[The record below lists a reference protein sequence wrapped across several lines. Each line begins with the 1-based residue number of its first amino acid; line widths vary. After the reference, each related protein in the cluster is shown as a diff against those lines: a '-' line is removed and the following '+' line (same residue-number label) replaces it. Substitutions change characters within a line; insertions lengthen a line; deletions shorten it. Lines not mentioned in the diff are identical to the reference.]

1 MASDLTDYAD
11 LNPELVA
18 VARARVL
25 GFLGAARRD
34 VDSTA
39 GLVGSLLGEILAAGL
54 AAVDQRVDA
63 YRQSGSLAQAVAD
76 PAAFDAATLD
86 ALASN
91 FRLSRAA
98 GRQASGR
105 VSLVV
110 RALVPVS
117 VPAGFTFRAGG
128 STFAASQAFAGR
140 VSQDQVVADSD
151 RLITPTGDG
160 RYSFTVDVTATADGP
175 VGAVV
180 RGTPMI
186 PQAPVVGVV
195 EAYAADDFSGGASE
209 ETNAE
214 LLARALT
221 GTSGRGPANRVGVTA
236 ALTQDATVGP
246 LLSAVSVI
254 GFGDEEQTRYHGL
267 RPIAHG
273 GRADVYVRPTGG
285 PTDVTY
291 ELTAVLSEKAG
302 VEDVYALSLSTVE
315 FGGGYSVV
323 QVADGPSPGAAVF
336 EVRAVTRSW
345 QPDEAVDVET
355 ATEAVYSSL
364 QTAAVLFAVPPT
376 AAAVGAQRQVYVT
389 VRRAPGVLEAA
400 ALLGAAG
407 ARPTAGDLLVRA
419 AVPCRVRL
427 SVRIDTPPNRT
438 VDASAVAAAAADV
451 VNDTAFTGHLY
462 ASRLTQ
468 AVNNTL
474 DSDQSVSEWW
484 LEGSIDSPAGTRL
497 LVSGRSELAV
507 PWRPDVGVTSRTTAF
522 YLSAADV
529 SVTSRGV
536 ALS

>member
-1 MASDLTDYAD
+1 MADDLTDYSALD
-11 LNPELVA
+11 PDLVA

-25 GFLGAARRD
+25 GFLSAARQG
-34 VDSTA
+34 VDPNA
-39 GLVGSLLGEILAAGL
+39 GLIGSLLGEILAAGL

-63 YRQSGSLAQAVAD
+63 YRQSGSLAQAAAD
-76 PAAFDAATLD
+76 PAAFDAAALD

-91 FRLSRAA
+91 FRLTRAS
-98 GRQASGR
+98 GRRASGR

-117 VPAGFTFRAGG
+117 VPSGFVFQSGG
-128 STFAASQAFAGR
+128 ATFAATQAFAGR

-151 RLITPTGDG
+151 RLIVPTGDG
-160 RYSFTVDVTATADGP
+160 RYSFTIDVTATADGP

-180 RGTPMI
+180 RGTAMI
-186 PQAPVVGVV
+186 PQAPLVGVV

-285 PTDVTY
+285 PVDVTY
-291 ELTAVLSEKAG
+291 ALTAVLSEKAG
-302 VEDVYALSLSTVE
+302 VEDLYALSLGVTE

-323 QVADGPSPGAAVF
+323 RVADGPAAGATEF
-336 EVRAVTRSW
+336 EVRTLTRSW
-345 QPDEAVDVET
+345 QPDETVDVET
-355 ATEAVYSSL
+355 AAEAVYSAL
-364 QTAAVLFAVPPT
+364 QTAAVVFAVPPT
-376 AAAVGAQRQVYVT
+376 AAAVGEQLTVYVT
-389 VRRAPGVLEAA
+389 VRRAPGVLESA

-407 ARPTAGDLLVRA
+407 VRPTAGDVLVRA

-427 SVRIDTPPNRT
+427 AVRVDTPPNRA
-438 VDASAVAAAAADV
+438 VDESAVAAAAADV

-468 AVNNTL
+468 AVNAAL

-484 LEGSIDSPAGTRL
+484 LEGSIDSPAGDRL
-497 LVSGRSELAV
+497 LVSGRGELAI
-507 PWRPDVGVTSRTTAF
+507 PWRPDVGVTGRTTAF

-529 SVTSRGV
+529 AVTARGV
-536 ALS
+536 SLS